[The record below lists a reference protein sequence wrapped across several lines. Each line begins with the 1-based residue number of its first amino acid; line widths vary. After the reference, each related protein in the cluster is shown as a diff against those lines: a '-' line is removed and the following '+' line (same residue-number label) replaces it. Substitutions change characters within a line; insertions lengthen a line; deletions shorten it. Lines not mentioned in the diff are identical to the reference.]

1 MNNVELF
8 IGIGVVSDEGRLLI
22 DIDSDRSDQSYV
34 ATSDTNSSGFELVE
48 TGISCFYLRE

>member
-8 IGIGVVSDEGRLLI
+8 IGIGVVSDEGRFLI